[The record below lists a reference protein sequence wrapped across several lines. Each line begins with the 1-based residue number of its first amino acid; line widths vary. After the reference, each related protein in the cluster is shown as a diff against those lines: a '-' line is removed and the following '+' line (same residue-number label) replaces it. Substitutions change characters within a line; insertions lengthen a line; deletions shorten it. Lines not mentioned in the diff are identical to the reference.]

1 MSKFNPYLRHNIAS
15 KTCLASNKTVNRL
28 NKLEI
33 NTHMVK
39 GW

>member
-28 NKLEI
+28 KSNWKSILI
-33 NTHMVK
+33 
-39 GW
+39 W